1 MRLAFRP
8 PYDWQQVIGFFAAR
22 AIPGVERVDGGMY
35 ARTWRDGGQAGHVR
49 VAAGQGA
56 LDVTIDAAAPAA
68 VLARVRFVFDLGRD
82 PAALAAHFAGDAL
95 LQAAIACRPGL
106 RVPGGWDGFE
116 LAVRAVLGQQ
126 VSVVAARGLA
136 GRLVAL
142 CGVRHPEPGPGLT
155 HLFPTPAEM
164 LAADLDGLGMPRSR
178 RATLRAV
185 AAAAVADPDL
195 FVPAPTP
202 GASLARLRAIPGIG
216 DWTAQ
221 YIALRALRDAD
232 AFPAGDIGLL
242 RAAAADGV
250 RPTAAALLARAEAWR
265 PHRAYAA
272 QHLWAA
278 DPLDP
283 AGA

>member
-1 MRLAFRP
+1 VRLAYRE
-8 PYDWQQVIGFFAAR
+8 PYDWAQVIGFFTAR
-22 AIPGVERVDGGMY
+22 AIPGVEVVADGVY
-35 ARTWRDGGQAGHVR
+35 ARSWRDGSVSGYLR
-49 VAAGQGA
+49 IAAADGA
-56 LDVTIDAAAPAA
+56 LEVEVTPVVPDA
-68 VLARVRFVFDLGRD
+68 VLARIRFVFDLDRD
-82 PAALAAHFAGDAL
+82 PAALARHFAGDAL
-95 LQAAIACRPGL
+95 LAAAMVRRPGL

-126 VSVVAARGLA
+126 VSVVAARNLA
-136 GRLVAL
+136 GRLVEL
-142 CGVRHPEPGPGLT
+142 CGIRHPDPRPGLGY
-155 HLFPTPAEM
+155 LFPTPAEL
-164 LAADLDGLGMPRSR
+164 LATDLGGLGMPGSR

-185 AAAAVADPDL
+185 ATAACADPEL
-195 FVPAPTP
+195 FIPSALSV
-202 GASLARLRAIPGIG
+202 ARLMAIPGIG

-232 AFPAGDIGLL
+232 AFPSSDIGLL
-242 RAAAADGV
+242 RAAATGGV

-283 AGA
+283 SGVR

>member
-1 MRLAFRP
+1 MRLAYRP
-8 PYDWQQVIGFFAAR
+8 PYDWQQVIGFLAAR
-22 AIPGVERVDGGMY
+22 AMAGVETVQGGTY
-35 ARTWRDGGQAGHVR
+35 ARTWRDGEQAGCVR
-49 VAAGQGA
+49 VTPGDGG
-56 LDVTIDAAAPAA
+56 LDVAIDDAAPPS
-68 VLARVRFVFDLGRD
+68 VLDRVRLVFDLDRD
-82 PAALAAHFAGDAL
+82 PAALTRHFAGDPL
-95 LQAAIACRPGL
+95 LRAAIARRPGL

-142 CGVRHPEPGPGLT
+142 CGVRHPEPETGLT

-164 LAADLDGLGMPRSR
+164 LATDLDGLGMPRSR

-195 FVPAPTP
+195 FIPAPTP
-202 GASLARLRAIPGIG
+202 DASLARLRAVPGIG

-232 AFPAGDIGLL
+232 AFPASDVGLL

-250 RPTAAALLARAEAWR
+250 RPAAAALLARAEAWR